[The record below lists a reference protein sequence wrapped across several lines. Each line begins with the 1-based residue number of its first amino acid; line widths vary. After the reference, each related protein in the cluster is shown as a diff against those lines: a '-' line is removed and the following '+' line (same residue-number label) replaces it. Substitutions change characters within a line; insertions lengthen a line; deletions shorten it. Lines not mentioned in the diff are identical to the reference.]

1 MAELSHRKR
10 VPGARLVWLFRV
22 TLVQRTLVSAG
33 RQVPGRS
40 VRWGDLRRPRPF
52 SDRYGY
58 DRGTPIEHYYIDR
71 DNRDADLHADLNVPG
86 SLPVG
91 SFDYVILTQVLQFL
105 SPETALANVWAS
117 LAPGGVLMLTVPS
130 LARVDPHD
138 PGTDFW
144 RFTPNGLA
152 ELLHRLG
159 MPASVAG
166 YGNVLACVA
175 SLWGPSV
182 EEISATELDVA
193 DPRFPLVAC
202 AHAEKAR

>member
-10 VPGARLVWLFRV
+10 VPEARLVWLFRV

-40 VRWGDLRRPRPF
+40 VRWGNLRRLRPF

-58 DRGTPIEHYYIDR
+58 DRETPIERYYIER
-71 DNRDADLHADLNVPG
+71 
-86 SLPVG
+86 
-91 SFDYVILTQVLQFL
+91 FL
-105 SPETALANVWAS
+105 SEHAQRIRGRVLEAKDARDSRRFGRGTRPY
-117 LAPGGVLMLTVPS
+117 GVDI
-130 LARVDPHD
+130 DPHD

-144 RFTPNGLA
+144 RFTPN
-152 ELLHRLG
+152 ELLHPLG

-175 SLWGPSV
+175 SMWGPSV
-182 EEISATELDVA
+182 DELSLEELDVA
-193 DPRFPLVAC
+193 DPHVPLVAC

>member
-10 VPGARLVWLFRV
+10 IPGARLVWLFRV

-40 VRWGDLRRPRPF
+40 VRWGNLRRLRPF

-58 DRGTPIEHYYIDR
+58 DRGTPIERYYIER
-71 DNRDADLHADLNVPG
+71 
-86 SLPVG
+86 
-91 SFDYVILTQVLQFL
+91 FL
-105 SPETALANVWAS
+105 SEHAQRIRGS
-117 LAPGGVLMLTVPS
+117 VLEAKD
-130 LARVDPHD
+130 ARYSRRFGCGTRLYVVNIDPHD

-144 RFTPNGLA
+144 RFTPNGLV
-152 ELLHRLG
+152 ELLHPLG

-166 YGNVLACVA
+166 YGNMLACVA
-175 SLWGPSV
+175 SLLGPSV
-182 EEISATELDVA
+182 DELSLEELDVA
-193 DPRFPLVAC
+193 DSHVPLVAC